1 MRTKDI
7 ELTYTRNNKAY
18 TKFTLAVN
26 RSFKDEKGSQQADF
40 IRVVAWGKQAEN
52 TAKFVKKGALI
63 GVTGRIETGSYDDN
77 GTTRYTTDVVAN
89 SITFLES
96 KKSQHQE
103 AGFNESVPSSHQAM
117 SNGTPYAPDL
127 RYTTDVVANSITF
140 LESKKSQHQEAGFN
154 ESVPSSHQAMSNGT
168 PYAPDFDSPHFN
180 PFDPNFSNPNYV
192 ANYNSPFATATTM
205 AGKIQ
210 NEPLINI
217 NDDDLPY

>member
-1 MRTKDI
+1 MINQVVLIGRLTKDI

-26 RSFKDEKGSQQADF
+26 RSFKDEKGSQQTDF

-63 GVTGRIETGSYDDN
+63 GVTGRIETGSYDD

-103 AGFNESVPSSHQAM
+103 AGFNQRVPSGNQ
-117 SNGTPYAPDL
+117 
-127 RYTTDVVANSITF
+127 
-140 LESKKSQHQEAGFN
+140 
-154 ESVPSSHQAMSNGT
+154 
-168 PYAPDFDSPHFN
+168 YAPDFDSPHFN

>member
-1 MRTKDI
+1 MINQVVLIGRLTKDI

-96 KKSQHQE
+96 KKTQHQE
-103 AGFNESVPSSHQAM
+103 AGFNQSVPSGNQ
-117 SNGTPYAPDL
+117 
-127 RYTTDVVANSITF
+127 
-140 LESKKSQHQEAGFN
+140 
-154 ESVPSSHQAMSNGT
+154 
-168 PYAPDFDSPHFN
+168 YAPDFDSPHFN
-180 PFDPNFSNPNYV
+180 PFDPNFSNPNA

>member
-1 MRTKDI
+1 MINQVVLIGRLTKDI

-96 KKSQHQE
+96 KNSQHQE
-103 AGFNESVPSSHQAM
+103 AGFNQSVPPGNQ
-117 SNGTPYAPDL
+117 YAPD
-127 RYTTDVVANSITF
+127 
-140 LESKKSQHQEAGFN
+140 
-154 ESVPSSHQAMSNGT
+154 
-168 PYAPDFDSPHFN
+168 FN
-180 PFDPNFSNPNYV
+180 PFDPNFSNPNA

>member
-1 MRTKDI
+1 MINQVVLIGRLTKDI

-96 KKSQHQE
+96 KTSQHQE
-103 AGFNESVPSSHQAM
+103 AGFNQSVPSSHQAM
-117 SNGTPYAPDL
+117 SNGT
-127 RYTTDVVANSITF
+127 S
-140 LESKKSQHQEAGFN
+140 
-154 ESVPSSHQAMSNGT
+154 
-168 PYAPDFDSPHFN
+168 YAPDFDSPHFN